1 MESFRICNLPL
12 YSKMC
17 GASAFYLLN
26 FKGFKK
32 LVVTSQN
39 KFFFAFLGVVL
50 FLSSFM
56 IV

>member
-1 MESFRICNLPL
+1 MCNLLL